1 MNTKMTIIKIL
12 TSLTENEKVKDNL
25 NDNLNFTDLGIN
37 SLIFLKLVVKL
48 ENEYNI
54 IFANEKLDYKNFSN
68 IDDLAGYI
76 DSIKMN

>member
-54 IFANEKLDYKNFSN
+54 IFSNEKLDYKNFSD